1 METLILFVTIL
12 AVVAVAFA
20 VLCVVVLSWSL
31 GRMNPIQYA
40 IWKSSAKLPLWPY
53 LGGLLGAAWL
63 IARCF
68 A

>member
-1 METLILFVTIL
+1 MLFVTIL

-20 VLCVVVLSWSL
+20 VLCVAVLSWSL

-40 IWKSSAKLPLWPY
+40 IWKASAKLPLWPY

-63 IARCF
+63 VARWV